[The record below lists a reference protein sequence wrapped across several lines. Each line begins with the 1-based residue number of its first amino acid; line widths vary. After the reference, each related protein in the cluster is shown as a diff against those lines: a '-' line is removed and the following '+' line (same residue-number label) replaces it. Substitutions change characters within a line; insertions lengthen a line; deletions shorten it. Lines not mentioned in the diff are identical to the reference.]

1 MENQNER
8 DDLLFAQLKKAKRRK
23 RRKVII
29 TVALVLSLVLI
40 AGAGAVVYLRRQVRT
55 QFAQDTAQVQSYAA
69 TTGRISSTVSGSG
82 SLSYLDFEDVTVPA
96 GVTVE
101 EVLISRGDILEAGEV
116 IARVDVNSVMTALAD
131 TQKTLDDLDDQL
143 SDAGS
148 DAVDSYISASVPG
161 RVKRLFAQKGDAVV
175 DVMMEHG
182 ALALLSLDGLMSVT
196 VEADLEQGSSV
207 TVRSEGT
214 AYSGKV
220 ESSVSGRSV
229 VTLTDNGPV
238 YGAQAEVLDGSGA
251 LLGTGILEIHS
262 PLAVTGYAGTVS
274 WVSAS
279 ENQQIYSG
287 SYLFS
292 LTDTHYTVNYDNL
305 LRTRSQKEQ
314 IMNQLLTLLREGC
327 VTAPISG
334 IVTAVSDTTSSD
346 TLEYTQDGSEFV
358 LVTMAPK
365 EQMSVS
371 LAVDETDI
379 LSLKLGQSAQV
390 TVRSIGEDSY
400 TGTVTEIS
408 KVGTTMSGV
417 TQYTAVVTLDREEK
431 MLSGMTASVDI
442 QIQGVDGV
450 VLIPVEALHRTRD
463 YAYVYTSYDEEL
475 KEYGGMK
482 EVVTG
487 TSNSKY
493 VEIVSGLQ
501 EGETVYYTQQE
512 SPAFSFGMMPM
523 GSDFG
528 NAGGGN
534 FGGNPGGGF
543 SGSNGGAPSGF
554 GGNRGNSGGGDF
566 GGSSGGPG
574 GNRPGMGG

>member
-29 TVALVLSLVLI
+29 TVTLVLSLVLI
-40 AGAGAVVYLRRQVRT
+40 AGAGAVIYLRGRVRS
-55 QFAQDTAQVQSYAA
+55 QFAQDAAQVQSYAA

-82 SLSYLDFEDVTVPA
+82 SLSYLDFEDVTVPT

-101 EVLISRGDILEAGEV
+101 EVLISRGDILEAGDV

-131 TQKTLDDLDDQL
+131 TQTALEELDDQL
-143 SDAGS
+143 NDAGS

-196 VEADLEQGSSV
+196 VEADLKQGSSV

-220 ESSVSGRSV
+220 ESSVSSRSV

-274 WVSAS
+274 WVSVS

-314 IMNQLLTLLREGC
+314 IMNRLLALLREGC

-358 LVTMAPK
+358 LATMAPK

-379 LSLKLGQSAQV
+379 LSLELGQSAQV

-450 VLIPVEALHRTRD
+450 VLIPVEALHQTRD

-512 SPAFSFGMMPM
+512 STAFSFGMMPM

-528 NAGGGN
+528 NAGGG
-534 FGGNPGGGF
+534 F
-543 SGSNGGAPSGF
+543 SGNNGSAPSGF

-574 GNRPGMGG
+574 GSRPGMGG

>member
-29 TVALVLSLVLI
+29 TVTLVLSLVLI
-40 AGAGAVVYLRRQVRT
+40 AGAGAVIYLRGRVRS
-55 QFAQDTAQVQSYAA
+55 QFVQDTAQVQSYAA

-82 SLSYLDFEDVTVPA
+82 SLSYLDFEDVTVPT

-101 EVLISRGDILEAGEV
+101 EVLISRGDILEAGDV

-131 TQKTLDDLDDQL
+131 TQTALEELDDQL
-143 SDAGS
+143 NDAGS

-196 VEADLEQGSSV
+196 VEADLKQGSSV

-314 IMNQLLTLLREGC
+314 IMNRLLALLREGC

-358 LVTMAPK
+358 LATMAPK

-379 LSLKLGQSAQV
+379 LSLELGQSAQV

-450 VLIPVEALHRTRD
+450 VLIPVEALHQTRD

-501 EGETVYYTQQE
+501 EGDTVYYTEQE
-512 SPAFSFGMMPM
+512 TFSFSFEMMPM
-523 GSDFG
+523 GQGGFG
-528 NAGGGN
+528 GNTGGGN
-534 FGGNPGGGF
+534 FGGNAGGG
-543 SGSNGGAPSGF
+543 NP
-554 GGNRGNSGGGDF
+554 GGNRGNPGDGDF

-574 GNRPGMGG
+574 GSRPGMGG

>member
-29 TVALVLSLVLI
+29 TVTLVLSLVLI
-40 AGAGAVVYLRRQVRT
+40 AGAGAVIYLRGRVRS

-82 SLSYLDFEDVTVPA
+82 SLSYLDFEDVTVPT

-101 EVLISRGDILEAGEV
+101 EVLISRGDILEAGDV

-131 TQKTLDDLDDQL
+131 TQTALEELDDQL
-143 SDAGS
+143 NDAGS

-196 VEADLEQGSSV
+196 VEADLKQGSSV

-274 WVSAS
+274 WVSVS

-358 LVTMAPK
+358 LATMAPK

-379 LSLKLGQSAQV
+379 LSLELGQSAQV

-450 VLIPVEALHRTRD
+450 VLIPVEALHQTRD

-501 EGETVYYTQQE
+501 EGDTVYYTEQE
-512 SPAFSFGMMPM
+512 TFSFSFEMMPM
-523 GSDFG
+523 GQGGFG
-528 NAGGGN
+528 GNTGGGN
-534 FGGNPGGGF
+534 FGGNAGGG
-543 SGSNGGAPSGF
+543 NP
-554 GGNRGNSGGGDF
+554 GGNRGNPGGGDF

-574 GNRPGMGG
+574 GSRPGMGG

>member
-23 RRKVII
+23 RRRIII
-29 TVALVLSLVLI
+29 TVALVLALALLG
-40 AGAGAVVYLRRQVRT
+40 GAGAVAYLRGQVQSRL
-55 QFAQDTAQVQSYAA
+55 AQDTAEVKSSQAA
-69 TTGRISSTVSGSG
+69 TGRISSTVSGSG

-101 EVLISRGDILEAGEV
+101 EVLISPGDILEAGEV

-131 TQKTLDDLDDQL
+131 IQTALEELDDQL
-143 SDAGS
+143 NDAGS
-148 DAVDSYISASVPG
+148 DAVSSYISAPVPG
-161 RVKRLFAQKGDAVV
+161 RVKRVLARKDDAVV

-182 ALALLSLDGLMSVT
+182 ALALLSLDGLMAVT
-196 VEADLEQGSSV
+196 VEADLEQGAAV
-207 TVRSEGT
+207 TVRSEGA
-214 AYSGKV
+214 AYSGTV

-238 YGAQAEVLDGSGA
+238 YGAQAEILDNAGT
-251 LLGTGILEIHS
+251 LLGTGTLEIHS

-274 WVSAS
+274 WVSVS
-279 ENQQIYSG
+279 ENQQVYSG
-287 SYLFS
+287 TYLFS

-305 LRTRSQKEQ
+305 LRTRSQKEE
-314 IMNQLLTLLREGC
+314 IMNRLLALLREGC
-327 VTAPISG
+327 VTAPIGG
-334 IVTAVSDTTSSD
+334 IVTAVSDPSAGAS
-346 TLEYTQDGSEFV
+346 EYTQDGSEFI
-358 LVTMAPK
+358 LATMAPK

-379 LSLKLGQSAQV
+379 LSLELGQSAQV
-390 TVRSIGEDSY
+390 TVSSIGDDSY

-417 TQYTAVVTLDREEK
+417 TQYTAVVTLDRDEK

-450 VLIPVEALHRTRD
+450 VLIPVEALHQTRD
-463 YAYVYTSYDEEL
+463 YAYVYTSYDENL

-482 EVVTG
+482 QVVTG

-501 EGETVYYTQQE
+501 EGDTVYYTEKE
-512 SPAFSFGMMPM
+512 SDSFSFEMMPM
-523 GSDFG
+523 GGGFSG
-528 NAGGGN
+528 GTGGTGGGT
-534 FGGNPGGGF
+534 GGSRGNPGGG
-543 SGSNGGAPSGF
+543 
-554 GGNRGNSGGGDF
+554 DF
-566 GGSSGGPG
+566 GNFGGGPG
-574 GNRPGMGG
+574 GGRPGTGG

>member
-1 MENQNER
+1 M
-8 DDLLFAQLKKAKRRK
+8 
-23 RRKVII
+23 
-29 TVALVLSLVLI
+29 TLVLSLVLI
-40 AGAGAVVYLRRQVRT
+40 AGAGAVIYLRGRVRS

-82 SLSYLDFEDVTVPA
+82 SLSYLDFEDVTVPT

-101 EVLISRGDILEAGEV
+101 EVLISRGDILEAGDV

-131 TQKTLDDLDDQL
+131 TQTALEELDDQL
-143 SDAGS
+143 NDAGS

-196 VEADLEQGSSV
+196 VEADLKQGSSV

-220 ESSVSGRSV
+220 ESSVSSRSV

-274 WVSAS
+274 WVSVS

-314 IMNQLLTLLREGC
+314 IMNRLLALLREGC

-358 LVTMAPK
+358 LATMAPK

-379 LSLKLGQSAQV
+379 LSLELGQSAQV

-450 VLIPVEALHRTRD
+450 VLIPVEALHQTRD

-512 SPAFSFGMMPM
+512 STAFSFGMMPM

-528 NAGGGN
+528 NAGGG
-534 FGGNPGGGF
+534 F
-543 SGSNGGAPSGF
+543 SGNNGSAPSGF

-574 GNRPGMGG
+574 GSRPGMGG

>member
-29 TVALVLSLVLI
+29 TVTLVLSLVLI
-40 AGAGAVVYLRRQVRT
+40 AGAGAVIYLRGRVRS

-82 SLSYLDFEDVTVPA
+82 SLSYLDFEDVTVPT

-101 EVLISRGDILEAGEV
+101 EVLISRGDILEAGDV

-131 TQKTLDDLDDQL
+131 TQTALEELDDQL
-143 SDAGS
+143 NDAGS

-196 VEADLEQGSSV
+196 VEADLKQGSSV

-314 IMNQLLTLLREGC
+314 IMNRLLALLREGC

-358 LVTMAPK
+358 LATMAPK

-379 LSLKLGQSAQV
+379 LSLELGQSAQV

-450 VLIPVEALHRTRD
+450 VLIPVEALHQTRD

-501 EGETVYYTQQE
+501 EGDTVYYTEQE
-512 SPAFSFGMMPM
+512 TFSFSFEMMPM
-523 GSDFG
+523 GQGGFG
-528 NAGGGN
+528 GNTGGGN
-534 FGGNPGGGF
+534 FGGNAGGG
-543 SGSNGGAPSGF
+543 NP
-554 GGNRGNSGGGDF
+554 GGNRGNPGGGDF

-574 GNRPGMGG
+574 GSRPGMGG

>member
-29 TVALVLSLVLI
+29 TVTLVLSLVLI
-40 AGAGAVVYLRRQVRT
+40 AGAGAVIYLRGRVRS

-82 SLSYLDFEDVTVPA
+82 SLSYLDFEDVTVPT

-101 EVLISRGDILEAGEV
+101 EVLISRGDILEAGDV

-131 TQKTLDDLDDQL
+131 TQTALEELDDQL
-143 SDAGS
+143 NDAGS

-196 VEADLEQGSSV
+196 VEADLKQGSSV

-220 ESSVSGRSV
+220 ESSVSSRSV

-274 WVSAS
+274 WVSVS

-314 IMNQLLTLLREGC
+314 IMNRLLALLREGC

-358 LVTMAPK
+358 LATMAPK

-379 LSLKLGQSAQV
+379 LSLELGQSAQV

-450 VLIPVEALHRTRD
+450 VLIPVEALHQTRD

-512 SPAFSFGMMPM
+512 STAFSFGMMPM

-528 NAGGGN
+528 NAGGG
-534 FGGNPGGGF
+534 F
-543 SGSNGGAPSGF
+543 SGNNGSAPSGF

-574 GNRPGMGG
+574 GSRPGMGG